1 VLVEAHRRPVV
12 PYGAGPE
19 AASLGATAM
28 CDVSDGLLAD
38 LGHIASASG
47 VAIDLDSAAFDVPEA
62 IRDAAAALGA
72 RPLDWI
78 LTGGEDYAFAATFYA
93 DVALPHAW
101 RMVGTVSAGDG
112 VTIDGSPF
120 AGDPGHVHF
129 SG

>member
-78 LTGGEDYAFAATFYA
+78 VTGGEDYAFATTFHA

-101 RMVGTVSAGDG
+101 RIVGTVTAGEG